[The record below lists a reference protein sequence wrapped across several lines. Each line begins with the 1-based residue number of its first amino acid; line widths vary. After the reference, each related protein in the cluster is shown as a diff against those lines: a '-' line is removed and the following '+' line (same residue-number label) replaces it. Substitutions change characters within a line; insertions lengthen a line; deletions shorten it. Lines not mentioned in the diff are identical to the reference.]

1 MARTHLRQFPIVILA
16 AALLIGAG
24 CASQKETAA
33 SALLHFKKGNEAY
46 RLDDYARAI
55 RHYRN
60 ALELDPRAG
69 AVHYNLGLAYFQA
82 GDYGQAVGSFQRALA
97 YQPRMA
103 DAHFNLAIAYD
114 RLYQADA
121 AHAHYNTYVTL
132 TAGKPGPAA
141 TPGAV
146 VPTSVAPTPEPARRP
161 GATAPT
167 RPSGARRPT
176 LSPAPTARQGN
187 LNTARQGRLNTGG
200 RRERPR
206 QRSFQRGS
214 AAPRQI
220 QRTPP
225 VSAERPSDSR
235 ETRKWWIQDGS
246 IPRR

>member
-1 MARTHLRQFPIVILA
+1 M
-16 AALLIGAG
+16 
-24 CASQKETAA
+24 
-33 SALLHFKKGNEAY
+33 
-46 RLDDYARAI
+46 
-55 RHYRN
+55 
-60 ALELDPRAG
+60 
-69 AVHYNLGLAYFQA
+69 HYNLGLAYFQA

-132 TAGKPGPAA
+132 TAGKPAPAA
-141 TPGAV
+141 TSGAV
-146 VPTSVAPTPEPARRP
+146 VPTSVAPRPELARRP
-161 GATAPT
+161 AATAPT
-167 RPSGARRPT
+167 RPSGARRAA
-176 LSPAPTARQGN
+176 LSPVP
-187 LNTARQGRLNTGG
+187 TARQGRLNTGG
-200 RRERPR
+200 RRERSR
-206 QRSFQRGS
+206 QRPLQRGS

-225 VSAERPSDSR
+225 VSAERPSDFR